1 MDQPT
6 AQTII
11 QDSVSD
17 NQQSNVHNQVT
28 VGEKR
33 IQIGSR
39 HGSLVHFSH
48 AGEKPCLQRKASP
61 SRILPQNFTGLLGR
75 RSEVERA
82 LAALSTAHSVEFYG
96 PGGVGKTSLL
106 RHLTHHPLAQ
116 NFPDGLLYLNAGNQ
130 LPGDLLQ
137 SIFEAFFEYSAAY
150 KPNLAEIRRALQ
162 EIRAL
167 VVLDNV
173 KLERQYLESLL
184 DCAPK
189 SSFLLV
195 TEERL
200 LWGACEAL
208 PLQGLPE
215 KQALEL
221 LTRALERPLE
231 AAEISSAKKVCHRLG
246 GYPLYL
252 LQAATLVRDQ
262 NRTLVELA
270 SLVDKR
276 ALDTV
281 LAEACLEAT
290 SPAERRVLAVIGT
303 LGGAPLHERHLSQLA
318 LLPNVQPLLD
328 RLLQCGLILVDN
340 HEYTLA
346 SGIQALFEARGVLE
360 RWRVW
365 AMDYFRSWVAERPH
379 QSQEIISQAGGLIYL
394 VEWALDAGESRRALR
409 LARAMEGALI
419 AGCRWDA
426 WNRVL
431 YSALEAS
438 LALDDMPAKAWALHQ
453 LGTRALCLGED
464 GVARRHLILAYL
476 LRQAL
481 GDWNGSAV
489 TRHNLD
495 TLTPPEANLVEEQTA
510 PLPSERKKSVS
521 GSLKS
526 ILIMTLLVALGTT
539 GLIAAALKP
548 SILMGKS
555 NFFDIHTY
563 TQNQIV
569 PIQLNFGQK
578 LGQRQDASF
587 KLITPVLD
595 KMAPSP
601 TSKPFITPTSPEFG
615 RQDLTHSG
623 SALNPALE
631 KENSTSRSK
640 R

>member
-1 MDQPT
+1 MDQTT

-11 QDSVSD
+11 RGSVSD
-17 NQQSNVHNQVT
+17 NKQKNVHNQVT
-28 VGEKR
+28 VGEKT

-39 HGSLVHFSH
+39 HGSIVHFSH
-48 AGEKPCLQRKASP
+48 AGEKPFLQRKASP
-61 SRILPQNFTGLLGR
+61 SRILPQHFTALLDR
-75 RSEVERA
+75 RVEADRA
-82 LAALSTAHSVEFYG
+82 LAALSAARSVEFYG
-96 PGGVGKTSLL
+96 PDGVGKTSLL
-106 RHLTHHPLAQ
+106 RHISHHPLAQ
-116 NFPDGLLYLNAGNQ
+116 NFSDGLVYLNAGDQ

-137 SIFEAFFEYSAAY
+137 SIFEAFFEFDAAY
-150 KPNLAEIRRALQ
+150 KPSPAEIRYALQ

-189 SSFLLV
+189 SSFLLAS
-195 TEERL
+195 EERH
-200 LWGACEAL
+200 LWGACETS

-215 KQALEL
+215 KQALNL
-221 LTRALERPLE
+221 LTCALERPLE
-231 AAEISSAKKVCHRLG
+231 AAEISAAKKVCHRLG

-252 LQAATLVRDQ
+252 LQAAALVRDQ

-276 ALDTV
+276 AIDTV

-303 LGGAPLHERHLSQLA
+303 LGGAPLHERHLPQLA
-318 LLPNVQPLLD
+318 QIPNVQPLLD
-328 RLLQCGLILVDN
+328 RLLERGLILVDN

-346 SGIQALFEARGVLE
+346 SGLQALFEARGVLE

-379 QSQEIISQAGGLIYL
+379 QSQEIISQAEGLTYL
-394 VEWALDAGESRRALR
+394 VEWALDAGEPRRALR
-409 LARAMEGALI
+409 LARAIQGALI

-453 LGTRALCLGED
+453 LGTRALCLGEE

-495 TLTPPEANLVEEQTA
+495 TLMPPHANLAEEQTA
-510 PLPSERKKSVS
+510 PLPSQRNKPVS
-521 GSLKS
+521 SSLKS
-526 ILIMTLLVALGTT
+526 ILIIILLVALGTA

-548 SILMGKS
+548 SILMGTLNS
-555 NFFDIHTY
+555 FDIHTN
-563 TQNQIV
+563 TQHQTV
-569 PIQLNFGQK
+569 PIHLNFDKEPGQ
-578 LGQRQDASF
+578 LQGASF
-587 KLITPVLD
+587 KFITPVSD
-595 KMAPSP
+595 EMASP
-601 TSKPFITPTSPEFG
+601 LTSKPLVTPTNTEFS
-615 RQDLTHSG
+615 RQDGTHSG
-623 SALNPALE
+623 NALHPALGKIE
-631 KENSTSRSK
+631 SNK
-640 R
+640 